1 MEMIYVWY
9 VIIQINNQWM
19 YFVRE
24 ISVKIIFV
32 YNVIMIINDKMIK
45 NVLYVK
51 IKWI

>member
-1 MEMIYVWY
+1 
-9 VIIQINNQWM
+9 M